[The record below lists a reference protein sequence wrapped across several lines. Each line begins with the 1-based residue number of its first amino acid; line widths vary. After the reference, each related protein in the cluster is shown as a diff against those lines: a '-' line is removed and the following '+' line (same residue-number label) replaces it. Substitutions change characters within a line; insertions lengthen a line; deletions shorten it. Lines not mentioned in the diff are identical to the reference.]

1 MNLDLKTV
9 SFGLPYTKRE
19 IVEQYPLERDV
30 VHTFFSELSLDLF
43 FAAPAG
49 VWSPAENLVHLI
61 KSKSGVVRALTL
73 PKAAL
78 RLRFG
83 TSGRA
88 SRPFDA
94 VRAHYY
100 QFVTAGTAITTPQFE
115 PDVEAKSAA
124 EREKILAKWHEKGE
138 ELVGALASWSEDQLD
153 QFQVPHPLM
162 GNVTMREIL
171 FFTMFHN
178 LTHVNDVSRLLGRP
192 EVEWFEMES

>member
-1 MNLDLKTV
+1 MNHDLNTL
-9 SFGLPYTKRE
+9 SLGLPFTQRE
-19 IVEQYPLERDV
+19 IIEQYPLERDA
-30 VHTFFSELSLDLF
+30 VHHFFAELPLDLF

-49 VWSPAENLVHLI
+49 VWSPADNLVHLI
-61 KSKSGVVRALTL
+61 KSKSAFLRALKL

-83 TSGRA
+83 TSKRD
-88 SRPFDA
+88 SRPFDE

-100 QFVTAGTAITTPQFE
+100 QFVDAGTAISTPPYE
-115 PDVEAKSAA
+115 PNIGVHTAA
-124 EREKILAKWHEKGE
+124 EREKILAKWHKKGE
-138 ELVGALASWSEDQLD
+138 VLVDALGNWHEDQLD

-162 GNVTMREIL
+162 GNVTMREML

-192 EVEWFEMES
+192 EVEWFG